1 MQKLLVAILTCHK
14 ADYFIDDLTKD
25 WLDGKRCLDVELRR
39 RTQRRTWIP
48 RLPKEVDYR
57 FFFGTR
63 LRPSLD
69 TRRDTIQ
76 PTVDREPL
84 SDEVYLSCGDNYA
97 SNPDKMKAICRYA
110 LANGYDF
117 LLRVDDDELIFPD
130 KLLLVDRPLW
140 LNHDYSGAAQGSFH
154 PGGCLFLSRRAME
167 LVVCGRMISYA
178 DDLSIGHIMAE
189 ARIPTNG
196 IPTIRNGFGN
206 DYRIPLGFDAT
217 SYSALHSCT
226 PDVMLDLWRRHGC
239 DQ

>member
-1 MQKLLVAILTCHK
+1 MPKLLVAILTCHK

-25 WLDGKRCLDVELRR
+25 WLAAKRCLDIELRR

-63 LRPSLD
+63 LRPALD

-84 SDEVYLSCGDNYA
+84 SDEIFLTCGDNYT
-97 SNPDKMKAICRYA
+97 SNPEKMKAICRYA

-117 LLRVDDDELIFPD
+117 LLRVDDDTFIYPD
-130 KLLLVDRPLW
+130 RLLREDW
-140 LNHDYSGAAQGSFH
+140 QHDYAGANKGSFH

-167 LVVCGRMISYA
+167 LIVASRPTSYA
-178 DDLSIGHIMAE
+178 DDLWIGQVMAE
-189 ARIPTNG
+189 NRIPMHG
-196 IPTIRNGFGN
+196 IASIHNEFGTGYN
-206 DYRIPLGFDAT
+206 VIPESLPIHRLA
-217 SYSALHSCT
+217 SLHSCQ
-226 PDVMLDLWRRHGC
+226 PDAMKYLDEHAE
-239 DQ
+239 D